1 MTTLARSA
9 HTLPRYPVD
18 ILILLLALFAGIAFL
33 NAQEQK
39 KRVALLG
46 HHLSQYQIE
55 TLMEKLSDG
64 YLRALGEDDPERR
77 EQIWSMLAT
86 AEQAIAEQFSR
97 FANDFSK
104 VDPALARVSTLGF
117 ALPGASRWWPGA
129 SFDARDAFRLHAAGI
144 ADAAASQGRS
154 LRDKAFTLSAELFLM
169 QHTCHWFCR
178 SRAIASARLMRR
190 HQTRH
195 EQVLA
200 AVTPRTRD
208 AYRALTGV

>member
-1 MTTLARSA
+1 M
-9 HTLPRYPVD
+9 D
-18 ILILLLALFAGIAFL
+18 ILLLALALLVAIAFL

-39 KRVALLG
+39 KRIALLG

-64 YLRALGEDDPERR
+64 YLRALGEDDPQRR
-77 EQIWSMLAT
+77 EQIWSMLVT
-86 AEQAIAEQFSR
+86 AEQAIAQQFQR
-97 FANDFSK
+97 FASDFGRVQASR
-104 VDPALARVSTLGF
+104 ARISTLPL

-129 SFDARDAFRLHAAGI
+129 SFDAREAFRLHASGI
-144 ADAAASQGRS
+144 AEAAARQDVP

-178 SRAIASARLMRR
+178 SRTVASARLMRR

>member
-1 MTTLARSA
+1 MALA
-9 HTLPRYPVD
+9 
-18 ILILLLALFAGIAFL
+18 ILAGTAIL

-55 TLMEKLSDG
+55 TLMGKLSDG
-64 YLRALGEDDPERR
+64 YLRALGEEDPERR

-86 AEQAIAEQFSR
+86 AEQAIAQQFGR
-97 FANDFSK
+97 FANDFAK
-104 VDPALARVSTLGF
+104 VDAALARVSTLPV
-117 ALPGASRWWPGA
+117 ALPGAGRWWPGA
-129 SFDARDAFRLHAAGI
+129 SFDAREAFRVHAAGI
-144 ADAAASQGRS
+144 ADAVASQDRS

-178 SRAIASARLMRR
+178 SRAIASARLLRR
-190 HQTRH
+190 HQTTH
-195 EQVLA
+195 EQVLE

>member
-1 MTTLARSA
+1 M
-9 HTLPRYPVD
+9 D
-18 ILILLLALFAGIAFL
+18 ILLLALTAIVVIAVL

-39 KRVALLG
+39 KRIALLG

-64 YLRALGEDDPERR
+64 YLRALGEDDPQRR

-86 AEQAIAEQFSR
+86 AEQTIVEQFNR
-97 FANDFSK
+97 FASDFSK
-104 VDPALARVSTLGF
+104 VDAAQARISTF
-117 ALPGASRWWPGA
+117 AIALPGASRWWPGA
-129 SFDARDAFRLHAAGI
+129 SFDAREAFRLHAAGI
-144 ADAAASQGRS
+144 ADAAAHDGQS

-178 SRAIASARLMRR
+178 SRGIASARLWRR

-195 EQVLA
+195 DQVLA
-200 AVTPRTRD
+200 AVDPLTRR
-208 AYRALTGV
+208 AYGELTGL

>member
-1 MTTLARSA
+1 M
-9 HTLPRYPVD
+9 D
-18 ILILLLALFAGIAFL
+18 ILILLLAGLAGIAIL
-33 NAQEQK
+33 NSQEQK
-39 KRVALLG
+39 KRIALLG

-64 YLRALGEDDPERR
+64 YLRALGEADPQRR

-86 AEQAIAEQFSR
+86 AEQTLVQQFGR
-97 FANDFSK
+97 FANDFAK
-104 VDPALARVSTLGF
+104 VDAARARVSTLAF

-129 SFDARDAFRLHAAGI
+129 SFDAREAFRLHAAGI
-144 ADAAASQGRS
+144 AEAAHRQDAS

-178 SRAIASARLMRR
+178 SRAVASARLMRR

-195 EQVLA
+195 EQVLE
-200 AVTPRTRD
+200 AVTPTTRE
-208 AYRALTGV
+208 AYRALTGI

>member
-1 MTTLARSA
+1 M
-9 HTLPRYPVD
+9 D

-33 NAQEQK
+33 NAREQK
-39 KRVALLG
+39 QRIALLG

-64 YLRALGEDDPERR
+64 YLRALGEDDPQRR

-86 AEQAIAEQFSR
+86 AEQSLVEQFNR
-97 FANDFSK
+97 FAGDFTR
-104 VDPALARVSTLGF
+104 VDAAQARVSTLGF

-129 SFDARDAFRLHAAGI
+129 SFDAREAFRLHASGI
-144 ADAAASQGRS
+144 AEAAASQGKS

-178 SRAIASARLMRR
+178 SRAVASARLMRR

-195 EQVLA
+195 EQVLE